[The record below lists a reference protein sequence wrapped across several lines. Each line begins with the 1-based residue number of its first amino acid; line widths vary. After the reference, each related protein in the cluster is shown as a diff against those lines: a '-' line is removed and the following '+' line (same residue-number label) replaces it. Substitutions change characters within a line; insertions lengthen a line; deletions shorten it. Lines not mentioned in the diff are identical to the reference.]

1 MLMYK
6 RGLLLSLVILCCCY
20 SAAQGQLFGKK
31 NKKNRGAEKLELS
44 SDSVHIEI
52 TDLIFKNINGDPVYL
67 NPKLQRKIEELD
79 QAKDWE
85 ALYPLLKE
93 YVSNF
98 GTQNFAHQTYY
109 LWRLAKL
116 TEIFGSPEQAKPL
129 YALVLKHHRKG
140 LDIPKILARYDS
152 INKNKKEY
160 YVPLDYYYELVEFRR
175 QVDTL
180 IPPRGV
186 LTSMGGLVNSNHEDY
201 APMVTKNDSVL
212 IFTSKRNS
220 VNTGINKY
228 VNEDIF
234 ITKLENGN
242 WGKAQMFEKINSRYN
257 EGSGYLTRDGKTLY
271 FSRCESPDGLGNC
284 DLYSSTF
291 QGDTLW
297 TEPENPGKLVN
308 SDGWDSHP
316 TLNVT
321 EDTLYFSSDRR
332 GGFGLADL
340 YYSAKDSKGKWGQA
354 KNLGPIIN
362 TRNNEVSPFF
372 HPEHNVLYFSS
383 NGHLLN
389 FGDYD
394 IYKSYKIGGAWSE
407 PINIGPLVNGKGTE
421 FYFSIDQQSNYIYY
435 ARSEEE
441 SMKNLDLYSFPL
453 PMEGQPLA
461 TTRFSGKI
469 KTLTGKIPQNA
480 VVSIIDLDEGVEV
493 APKFARD
500 DGTFEFDLINNRNY
514 LLIVQGDE
522 FFRLEKLFF
531 LDGDMEYEGVVER
544 VASTIE
550 FASLEFANG
559 SAEILPHMHAD
570 LQKVID
576 FLIDH
581 PTFNLNISGHT
592 DSSGNAVLNLKLSQE
607 RANAIKR
614 YIVNK
619 GNIQE
624 NRIFAIGYGSEK
636 PIVPEEKTEEDK
648 KLNRRVEFE
657 IYRDPPKNNKE
668 LGSTGN

>member
-1 MLMYK
+1 MLK
-6 RGLLLSLVILCCCY
+6 RGSLIFLVLICCFS
-20 SAAQGQLFGKK
+20 SAKGQIFGKK
-31 NKKNRGAEKLELS
+31 KKKRTAEKLELN
-44 SDSVHIEI
+44 SDSIEIDI
-52 TDLIFKNINGDPVYL
+52 TDLVFKNINEDPVYIDR
-67 NPKLQRKIEELD
+67 KLQSKIEELD
-79 QAKDWE
+79 RKEEWE
-85 ALYPLLKE
+85 KLYPLLKE

-109 LWRLAKL
+109 IWRLAKL

-129 YALVLKHHRKG
+129 YAMVLKHHRRG

-152 INKNKKEY
+152 LTTNKKEN
-160 YVPLDYYYELVEFRR
+160 YVPLDYYYELVDFRR

-186 LTSMGGLVNSNHEDY
+186 LTSMGPMVNSKDEDY
-201 APMVTKNDSVL
+201 APMVAKNDSL
-212 IFTSKRNS
+212 LLFTSKRNS
-220 VNTGINKY
+220 DDSGIDR
-228 VNEDIF
+228 VINEDIF
-234 ITKLENGN
+234 FTEMKNDHWSE
-242 WGKAQMFEKINSRYN
+242 AEMFERINSRYN
-257 EGSGYLTRDGKTLY
+257 EGSGYMTRNGKGL
-271 FSRCESPDGLGNC
+271 FFARCGSPDGFGNC
-284 DLYSSTF
+284 DLYYSEF

-297 TEPENPGKLVN
+297 TEPENLGENIN

-316 TLNVT
+316 TLNVS

-340 YYSAKDSKGKWGQA
+340 YYSVKDSRGRWTAA
-354 KNLGPIIN
+354 KNLGPVIN
-362 TRNNEVSPFF
+362 TRGNEVSPFF
-372 HPEHNVLYFSS
+372 HPEYNVLYFSS

-394 IYKSYKIGGAWSE
+394 IYKSYSVEGSWSE
-407 PINIGPLVNGKGTE
+407 PYNIGPLVNGKGTE
-421 FYFSIDQQSNYIYY
+421 FYFSIDQESNFIYY
-435 ARSEEE
+435 ARSVEE

-461 TTRFSGKI
+461 TTRFSGQI
-469 KTLTGKIPQNA
+469 QTLTGKIPQNA

-514 LLIVQGDE
+514 LLIVQGDDI
-522 FFRLEKLFF
+522 FRLEKLFF
-531 LDGDMEYEGVVER
+531 LDGDTEYNGIVER

-550 FASLEFANG
+550 FASLEFKNG
-559 SAEILPHMHAD
+559 SAEILPEMHED

-581 PTFNLNISGHT
+581 PSFKLNISGHT
-592 DSSGNAVLNLKLSQE
+592 DSSGNPVLNLKLSQQ
-607 RANAIKR
+607 RADAIKR
-614 YIVNK
+614 YIVNE
-619 GNIQE
+619 GNIQG

-636 PIVPEEKTEEDK
+636 PIVKEEKTDEDR

-657 IYRDPPKNNKE
+657 IYRDPQKE
-668 LGSTGN
+668 DLTSTGNQK

>member
-1 MLMYK
+1 MYK

-52 TDLIFKNINGDPVYL
+52 TDLIFKNINGYPVYL

-297 TEPENPGKLVN
+297 TEPENLGKLVN

>member
-140 LDIPKILARYDS
+140 LDIPKVLARYDS

-297 TEPENPGKLVN
+297 TEPENLGKLVN

-340 YYSAKDSKGKWGQA
+340 YYSAKDPKGKWVR
-354 KNLGPIIN
+354 P
-362 TRNNEVSPFF
+362 
-372 HPEHNVLYFSS
+372 
-383 NGHLLN
+383 
-389 FGDYD
+389 
-394 IYKSYKIGGAWSE
+394 
-407 PINIGPLVNGKGTE
+407 
-421 FYFSIDQQSNYIYY
+421 
-435 ARSEEE
+435 
-441 SMKNLDLYSFPL
+441 
-453 PMEGQPLA
+453 
-461 TTRFSGKI
+461 
-469 KTLTGKIPQNA
+469 KT
-480 VVSIIDLDEGVEV
+480 
-493 APKFARD
+493 
-500 DGTFEFDLINNRNY
+500 
-514 LLIVQGDE
+514 
-522 FFRLEKLFF
+522 
-531 LDGDMEYEGVVER
+531 
-544 VASTIE
+544 
-550 FASLEFANG
+550 
-559 SAEILPHMHAD
+559 
-570 LQKVID
+570 
-576 FLIDH
+576 
-581 PTFNLNISGHT
+581 
-592 DSSGNAVLNLKLSQE
+592 
-607 RANAIKR
+607 
-614 YIVNK
+614 
-619 GNIQE
+619 
-624 NRIFAIGYGSEK
+624 
-636 PIVPEEKTEEDK
+636 
-648 KLNRRVEFE
+648 
-657 IYRDPPKNNKE
+657 
-668 LGSTGN
+668 